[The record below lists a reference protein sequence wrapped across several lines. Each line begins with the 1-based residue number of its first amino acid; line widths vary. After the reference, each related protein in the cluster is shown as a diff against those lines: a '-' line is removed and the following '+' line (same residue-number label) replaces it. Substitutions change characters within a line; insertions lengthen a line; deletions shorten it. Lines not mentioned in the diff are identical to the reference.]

1 MVRSFQNSCDLVNIS
16 WFSESY
22 AKLKNPLIN
31 TPMFFIFVTALSA
44 ARQTLHSVVQTLVAW
59 YRLWIYRAGCHESPH
74 TWWNQT
80 DTPFH
85 RHIVQQYSHQHD
97 RCHHP
102 THFARRSLFHQV
114 KSYLRKYYNLS
125 YFVVSSWG
133 IRCNFVVV
141 KFPADAPFEIAA
153 NNRHME
159 IYQNQNRWVFVIP
172 IRVVT
177 ILSLCIHNMYTSL
190 YGLLKDRG

>member
-31 TPMFFIFVTALSA
+31 TPMFFFVVTALSA

-59 YRLWIYRAGCHESPH
+59 YRLWICRSGLAKPK
-74 TWWNQT
+74 

-85 RHIVQQYSHQHD
+85 RHVVQQYSHQHD
-97 RCHHP
+97 RFHHP

-141 KFPADAPFEIAA
+141 KFPADAPFEIATS
-153 NNRHME
+153 NSHMD